1 MGNLCIE
8 RGKDPRRLYTTIQR
22 KGSSRT
28 GEMSQLELEFLL
40 ARRGRKN
47 TSLYQRDSAAV

>member
-8 RGKDPRRLYTTIQR
+8 RGKDPRRLYTTIQG